1 MPSYGVNNMARGQ
14 VHYQPESDN
23 KPNFGLEVKSDA
35 GMDRMPE
42 ILEMLEKQDT
52 LIHRMSDAYELLYNK
67 LDAVRGPDSLQ
78 DDVSDP
84 KVDRSSTL
92 SPIAE
97 RLYRHND
104 RLHQLVMTIQRT
116 VDSVQL

>member
-14 VHYQPESDN
+14 VNYHSESDN
-23 KPNFGLEVKSDA
+23 KPAFDMEMKSGA
-35 GMDRMPE
+35 AMDRMPE

-52 LIHRMSDAYELLYNK
+52 LLHRLSDSYEMLYNK
-67 LDAVRGPDSLQ
+67 LDAVRGPDSPQ
-78 DDVSDP
+78 APDEP
-84 KVDRSSTL
+84 KADRSSDF